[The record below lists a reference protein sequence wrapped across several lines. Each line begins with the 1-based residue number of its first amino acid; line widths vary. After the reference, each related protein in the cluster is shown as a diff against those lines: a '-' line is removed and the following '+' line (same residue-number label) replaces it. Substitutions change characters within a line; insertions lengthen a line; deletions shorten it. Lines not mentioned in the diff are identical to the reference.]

1 MAAQLTMRIL
11 LLVVLA
17 GLFLCPGAAASF
29 PPACDKYSRLPGCPR
44 DYSPVCGTDGKTYAN
59 ECVLC
64 LSNSEENK
72 NVQIYKNGIC

>member
-1 MAAQLTMRIL
+1 MAAKLTMRVL
-11 LLVVLA
+11 LLVVLT
-17 GLFLCPGAAASF
+17 GLLLCPGAVASI

-44 DYSPVCGTDGKTYAN
+44 DYSPVCGTDGKTYPN

-72 NVQIYKNGIC
+72 NVQIYKSGMC

>member
-1 MAAQLTMRIL
+1 SI
-11 LLVVLA
+11 
-17 GLFLCPGAAASF
+17 

-44 DYSPVCGTDGKTYAN
+44 DYSPVCGTDGKTYPN

-72 NVQIYKNGIC
+72 NVQIYKSGMC